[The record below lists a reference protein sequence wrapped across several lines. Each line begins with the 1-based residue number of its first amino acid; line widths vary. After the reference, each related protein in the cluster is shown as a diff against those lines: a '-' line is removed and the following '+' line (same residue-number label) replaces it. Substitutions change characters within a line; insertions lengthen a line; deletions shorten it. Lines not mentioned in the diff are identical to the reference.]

1 MTWRAIL
8 KDDKQQVLDIFE
20 TKALEVLLKLI
31 ANESTCPGK
40 MRSIIIRWQED

>member
-20 TKALEVLLKLI
+20 TTTLDWLLELI
-31 ANESTCPGK
+31 RNESTIPGN
-40 MRSIIIRWQED
+40 MRSIVIRWKED